1 MKKTLR
7 RLARTIPGLATLF
20 DRIDRQGAHPAGHYY
35 SPIPDRADVARLLAA
50 PPPVPDRLPG
60 IDLNTE
66 AQGRLLEQYAA
77 FYGELPFGERAD
89 GGCRFH
95 YDNQWFRYADAIF
108 LYSFL
113 RQFRPRR
120 IIEVGSGY
128 SSAVIL
134 DVVERF
140 FPEPPDI
147 TLIEPYPE
155 RLYSLLRPEDRQ
167 LVKVVASPIQ
177 DQPVET
183 FAPLERNDLL
193 LIDSSHVL
201 KFGSD
206 VQYLLFEVLPRLA
219 PGVVVHVHDMFY
231 PFEYPADWL
240 SRGWYWNEAYALR
253 AFLMHNDAWE
263 ILFFNNHAC
272 RVHEQFIARH
282 MPLCLRD
289 HGGSLYLRRR

>member
-1 MKKTLR
+1 MKKALR
-7 RLARTIPGLATLF
+7 RLAGSIPVLGRLF
-20 DRIDRQGAHPAGHYY
+20 DQIDRQGAHPAGHYY
-35 SPIPDRADVARLLAA
+35 SPIPDRADVARLLARPA
-50 PPPVPDRLPG
+50 AIPDRLPG

-66 AQGRLLEQYAA
+66 AQGRLLEHYAT
-77 FYGELPFGERAD
+77 FYGELPFTEQPNAD
-89 GGCRFH
+89 CRFH
-95 YDNQWFRYADAIF
+95 YDNQWYRYADAIF

-113 RQFRPRR
+113 RQFKPRR

-134 DVVERF
+134 DVVGRF
-140 FPEPPDI
+140 FPEPPEI
-147 TLIEPYPE
+147 TLIEPHPE
-155 RLYSLLRPEDRQ
+155 RLYSLLRPDDRRI
-167 LVKVVASPIQ
+167 VKVVDSQIQ
-177 DQPVET
+177 GQPPET
-183 FAPLERNDLL
+183 FASLGRNDLL

-206 VQYLLFEVLPRLA
+206 VQYLLFDVLPRLQ
-219 PGVVVHVHDMFY
+219 PGVVVHIHDIFY

-240 SRGWYWNEAYALR
+240 ARGWYWNEAYALR
-253 AFLMHNDAWE
+253 AFLMNNDAWE

-272 RVHEQFIARH
+272 RVHEPFIARH